1 MNLRVR
7 TFAHIHRLSIA
18 EQSEEKRGVFVA
30 RVTADADSLQQFTE
44 WGGIA
49 WLISFVQ
56 AFGALALMLFY
67 SWQLSIVVVLLMV
80 PARRDHG
87 IDAVAAVGGVRRG
100 PDPGRRDA
108 LRGLRERHG
117 RRGRARVRHSTTRS
131 TPG

>member
-1 MNLRVR
+1 MLVQQVFDHGFTPEFKPRFVYGICALAFLLVIVAFLAARTAGRRLVRASEEALMNLRVR

-56 AFGALALMLFY
+56 AFGALA
-67 SWQLSIVVVLLMV
+67 
-80 PARRDHG
+80 
-87 IDAVAAVGGVRRG
+87 
-100 PDPGRRDA
+100 RDA
-108 LRGLRERHG
+108 R
-117 RRGRARVRHSTTRS
+117 T
-131 TPG
+131 TPGSSRSWSCC